1 MILTLRQAAE
11 LTGKSKS
18 TLTRA
23 IKSGRLSASRDGE
36 GMYSIDPAELAR
48 VYPYVERPDAQHDAR
63 HGALRNNETEPDDAA
78 ILRLRL
84 SLLVNEQDRERAA
97 AEREREQLVATVADL
112 RMRLDRAEQRVTAL
126 IGNQETN
133 KKRSWWFWRA
143 DKGGKQGTG

>member
-36 GMYSIDPAELAR
+36 GMYTIDPAELAR
-48 VYPYVERPDAQHDAR
+48 AYPFVERPDAQHDAR
-63 HGALRNNETEPDDAA
+63 YGAPRNGETEPDDAA

-84 SLLVNEQDRERAA
+84 SLLVDERDRERTA
-97 AEREREQLVATVADL
+97 AEREREQLAAVVADL
-112 RMRLDRAEQRVTAL
+112 RERLDRAEQRVTAL
-126 IGNQETN
+126 IGDHRSK
-133 KKRSWWFWRA
+133 KKRSWWPWRN
-143 DKGGKQGTG
+143 

>member
-36 GMYSIDPAELAR
+36 GMYAIDPAELAR
-48 VYPYVERPDAQHDAR
+48 AYPFVERPDAQHDAR
-63 HGALRNNETEPDDAA
+63 HGAPRNGETEADDAA

-84 SLLVNEQDRERAA
+84 SLLVDEQDRERAA
-97 AEREREQLVATVADL
+97 AEREREQLAATVADL
-112 RMRLDRAEQRVTAL
+112 RTRLDRAEQRITAL
-126 IGNQETN
+126 IGNQNT
-133 KKRSWWFWRA
+133 KKRPRWFWQ
-143 DKGGKQGTG
+143 K

>member
-36 GMYSIDPAELAR
+36 GIYAIDPAELAR
-48 VYPYVERPDAQHDAR
+48 AYPFVERPDAQHDAR
-63 HGALRNNETEPDDAA
+63 HGAPRNGETEADDAA

-84 SLLVNEQDRERAA
+84 SLLVDEQDRERAA
-97 AEREREQLVATVADL
+97 AEREREQLAATVADL
-112 RMRLDRAEQRVTAL
+112 RTRLDRAEQRITAL
-126 IGNQETN
+126 IGNQNT
-133 KKRSWWFWRA
+133 KKRPWWFWQ
-143 DKGGKQGTG
+143 K

>member
-36 GMYSIDPAELAR
+36 GMYAIDPAEPAR
-48 VYPYVERPDAQHDAR
+48 AYPFVERPDARPEAR
-63 HGALRNNETEPDDAA
+63 HGAPRNNETEPDEAA

-84 SLLVNEQDRERAA
+84 SLLVDERDRERTA
-97 AEREREQLVATVADL
+97 AEREREQLATTVADL
-112 RMRLDRAEQRVTAL
+112 RMRLDRAEQRITAL
-126 IGNQETN
+126 IGDQTN
-133 KKRSWWFWRA
+133 TKKRFWWTRWRER
-143 DKGGKQGTG
+143 